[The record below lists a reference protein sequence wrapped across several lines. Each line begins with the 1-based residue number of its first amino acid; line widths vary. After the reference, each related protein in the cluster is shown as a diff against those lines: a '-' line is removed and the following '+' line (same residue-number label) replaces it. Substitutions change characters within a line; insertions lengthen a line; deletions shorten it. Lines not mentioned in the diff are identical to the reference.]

1 MRVGI
6 HQPHYLP
13 WLRYL
18 QKIAACDV
26 FILLDDVDY
35 TKNGWQNR
43 NKIKAA
49 NGWMYLTV
57 PVNSSLGEMIRD
69 VRIAPGDWAAKHL
82 RALEM
87 NYSRAP
93 YFDRYIRTFTDLYR
107 TPWTHLSEVNQAML
121 DFYIAALGIKTQV
134 VRSSELSVQAVSTDR
149 LIRLCREV
157 GGASYY
163 TGEYAVD
170 AYLDTEAFVR
180 AGINLE
186 FQKWHCPEYK
196 QLYPK
201 VGFIPDL
208 SIPDLLFNVGPEA
221 LDLLI
226 AGGCDQI
233 TQTALNTD
241 AGGNE

>member
-18 QKIAACDV
+18 QKIAASDV

-43 NKIKAA
+43 NKIKSAD
-49 NGWMYLTV
+49 GWMYLTV
-57 PVNSSLGEMIRD
+57 PVNASLGVQIRD
-69 VRIAPGDWAAKHL
+69 VRIASGDWAAKHL

-93 YFDRYIRTFTDLYR
+93 YFEQYIGSFTDLYR
-107 TPWTHLSEVNQAML
+107 TGWTHLRDLNQAML
-121 DFYIAALGIKTQV
+121 DFYTDALGIRTKV
-134 VRSSELSVQAVSTDR
+134 VRSSDLDVHEVSTDR
-149 LIRLCREV
+149 LITLCRAV
-157 GGASYY
+157 GGTSYY

-170 AYLDTEAFVR
+170 AYLGTEAFVR
-180 AGINLE
+180 AGIGLE

-201 VGFIPDL
+201 AGFIADL
-208 SIPDLLFNVGPEA
+208 SIPDLLFNVGPSA

-226 AGGCDQI
+226 AGGCCQSSE
-233 TQTALNTD
+233 
-241 AGGNE
+241 AGGSV